1 MIEPHVNMHD
11 PAGPWVEYDDGDD
24 LGTVE
29 SHVPGEWRARWAHA
43 VRLPSGRLRAPL
55 FHLVEVVIERDPA
68 GGWTYEELV
77 REVKKRT

>member
-1 MIEPHVNMHD
+1 MTEPHVNMHD
-11 PAGPWVEYDDGDD
+11 PEGPWVEYDDGDD

-29 SHVPGEWRARWAHA
+29 SHVPGEWRARWPHA

-55 FHLVEVVIERDPA
+55 FRLVEVVIEP
-68 GGWTYEELV
+68 EPV